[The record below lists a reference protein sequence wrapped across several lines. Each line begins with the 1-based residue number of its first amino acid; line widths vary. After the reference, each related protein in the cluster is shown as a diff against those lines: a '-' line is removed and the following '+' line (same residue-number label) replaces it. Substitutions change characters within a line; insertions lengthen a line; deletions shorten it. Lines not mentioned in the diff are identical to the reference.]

1 MSRLSKTTNHLL
13 LAPLAVVALAI
24 SSCDHKPRPDGA
36 PPSADHPQPTEA
48 ALLTLSKEHPPVVVL
63 APDALPTE
71 EFAAQELADYLHKIL
86 QLEVPV
92 LKTAHEKGDNTVPIY
107 VGYHPENARLTQ
119 QKLDIE
125 EAVYSVEEKAV
136 HIVGGR
142 SEEKNSADPKLP
154 LHDRGT
160 LYAVYDFLES
170 LGVRW
175 FRPEAWGEHVPTQEK
190 ITLSPGEHRSK
201 PAFKYRY
208 GINHYQTYAPLDKQL
223 KDPKER
229 ELVEGERQMARLWA
243 VRNRQNCNLWSDPKL
258 GGYFHVNFAHAY
270 RDLVP
275 PQKYFATHPEFFALV
290 NGKRSSDPNA
300 QLCLSNPEVENLVFQ
315 SILKKFEAS
324 PDLEIASLDPN
335 DYGIWCECEGCRA
348 MDDPALRAG
357 HSSSD
362 PSPLIAGVSMS
373 NRVVAFNNRIA
384 KRLHEVL
391 PGKKVGWYAYYLHT
405 EVPTKVEHLE
415 QNTAVMVVAFAGSFS
430 DYSRGL
436 YDPKSPQNAR
446 FLKILEGY
454 HKLTQESGAPLL
466 AHDYWSGYAWQGPLP
481 VVHSMQD
488 KLRAYHRDFGLA
500 GIYNEVHPAWGSQGM
515 ALYFYTWLLRHPEG
529 DLESE
534 KDYYYKSFYGPAGE
548 SMRQYHETLENAAWG
563 GPYFGS
569 GGSEIEPL
577 FSNKLLD
584 TLEPFL
590 KEAQEKVAGDETL
603 EKRLQ
608 GDVAGWTYAR
618 KVRNFY
624 DALGRRDLDGAR
636 KELGSLVAYFY
647 QFPDGSVFD
656 NRKSVR
662 GSMDN
667 IFNKYRK
674 LVERE
679 GRLLTFFE
687 EPKVLRTYIDQWS
700 FQTDPKQ
707 EGEKAGW
714 EAASFDDKDW
724 KKLKAREPWQAQGFG
739 SYQGTAWYRKSFTVP
754 KFEPGKRLILYFGA
768 VDGDATVYLN
778 GKKIGEHLLDP
789 KTGKGHDEPFFFDV
803 TDILKPGDTVTAAI
817 KVVKTEYVGGLTA
830 PVLLLQAK
838 SIRPPE

>member
-1 MSRLSKTTNHLL
+1 MPVPSRRL
-13 LAPLAVVALAI
+13 LASLGLALVLGSTLSRASEDRVVLESDELRVTIDPASNGRIASIRSKKNGVEHLEPAVIREEVQSPLLPTTIVSNHGGVEDWFWKQYVTPRIAFRLKDQGGSPAGPWATVIGNINGIHVERRMTLLKSFPALQVDVMLSSDAPVDASYWLHIVVAGNHYLDKESGKGMLAGTF
-24 SSCDHKPRPDGA
+24 SGDPTPRQGRGMLA
-36 PPSADHPQPTEA
+36 LKQAGPQ
-48 ALLTLSKEHPPVVVL
+48 
-63 APDALPTE
+63 
-71 EFAAQELADYLHKIL
+71 
-86 QLEVPV
+86 
-92 LKTAHEKGDNTVPIY
+92 TVPIA
-107 VGYHPENARLTQ
+107 VGDIALAPAGNWFAR
-119 QKLDIE
+119 I
-125 EAVYSVEEKAV
+125 
-136 HIVGGR
+136 
-142 SEEKNSADPKLP
+142 
-154 LHDRGT
+154 
-160 LYAVYDFLES
+160 
-170 LGVRW
+170 
-175 FRPEAWGEHVPTQEK
+175 
-190 ITLSPGEHRSK
+190 
-201 PAFKYRY
+201 
-208 GINHYQTYAPLDKQL
+208 
-223 KDPKER
+223 
-229 ELVEGERQMARLWA
+229 
-243 VRNRQNCNLWSDPKL
+243 
-258 GGYFHVNFAHAY
+258 
-270 RDLVP
+270 
-275 PQKYFATHPEFFALV
+275 
-290 NGKRSSDPNA
+290 
-300 QLCLSNPEVENLVFQ
+300 
-315 SILKKFEAS
+315 
-324 PDLEIASLDPN
+324 
-335 DYGIWCECEGCRA
+335 
-348 MDDPALRAG
+348 
-357 HSSSD
+357 
-362 PSPLIAGVSMS
+362 
-373 NRVVAFNNRIA
+373 
-384 KRLHEVL
+384 L

-534 KDYYYKSFYGPAGE
+534 KDYYYKSFYGPAAE
-548 SMRQYHETLENAAWG
+548 AMRQYHETLENAAWG

-608 GDVAGWTYAR
+608 GDVAAWTYAR

-636 KELGSLVAYFY
+636 KELDSLVAYFY

-667 IFNKYRK
+667 IFIKYRK

-700 FQTDPKQ
+700 FQTDPEQ

-714 EAASFDDKDW
+714 EAASFDDRDW

-754 KFEPGKRLILYFGA
+754 KFEPGRRLILYFGA